1 MKCETMEAIDK
12 SIKIR
17 KTLNLELS
25 LVQSHWRI
33 SMTSL
38 PEQLSNMPQRN
49 TEMERGRFL

>member
-1 MKCETMEAIDK
+1 MKCETMEVIDK